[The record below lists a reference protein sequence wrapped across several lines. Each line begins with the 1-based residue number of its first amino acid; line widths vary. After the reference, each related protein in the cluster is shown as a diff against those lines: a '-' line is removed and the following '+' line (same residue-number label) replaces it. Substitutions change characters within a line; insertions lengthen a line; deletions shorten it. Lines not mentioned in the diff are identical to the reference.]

1 MQAHAKEMPE
11 YRNGLMGVHSHPSFF
26 FSLDTIS
33 KRQYLLKQQGQ
44 WFSWW
49 LVWFIRNVA

>member
-11 YRNGLMGVHSHPSFF
+11 YRNRVLGMHSHPSFF
-26 FSLDTIS
+26 FILDAKP

-44 WFSWW
+44 WFSHDD
-49 LVWFIRNVA
+49 LFDSFGM